1 MDEESNIHQQEQELL
16 DSVKGFLA
24 LYLNQILDDPDQLI
38 KLAIQERDEEI
49 KALKK
54 ELEGLKIELA
64 QLRASIN
71 ITEDSDNLKAMLGG
85 LNIGLNRSIWTS
97 TPSTGSDLSDLFI

>member
-1 MDEESNIHQQEQELL
+1 MGEESNIHQQEQELL

-71 ITEDSDNLKAMLGG
+71 ITEDSDNLKAMLSG
-85 LNIGLNRSIWTS
+85 LNVGLNRSIWTS

>member
-1 MDEESNIHQQEQELL
+1 MGEESNIHQQEQELL

-64 QLRASIN
+64 ELRALIIN
-71 ITEDSDNLKAMLGG
+71 TETNDSTFLKSAIGG
-85 LNIGLNRSIWTS
+85 LNGSVWTS
-97 TPSTGSDLSDLFI
+97 RPSTASDLSLSDLII